1 MAGKR
6 LIVYHK
12 IIITLMPVCVALI
25 CFLSCGDTKV
35 VRNIATA
42 DSLTEVNQQEAVR
55 YIDSVAR
62 ADKGMSR
69 NDRMKLQLLR
79 MKALNKTDC
88 PLDTDTLA
96 SLVKYFDRHGSAND
110 RMLANYIL
118 GCYYIGK
125 GNSPEA
131 MRYLHLAA
139 EAADTTD
146 AGCDWRTLHKVH
158 VHTAQQL
165 MYQNALMDAMDENAL
180 ALKYAMAAK
189 DTFNAIITLEQ
200 RSNIYLNQKQDDK
213 AFDIKSKLYG
223 MYKNHGYDKEAAI
236 SVWPLVSMLAKRGNL
251 AAAKR
256 CIGIFEKESG
266 LVDSIGNIEKGREA
280 YYVDKGIY
288 MFKLNKIDSAE
299 YYFRKC
305 LGNTNSHFNCKDS
318 YEGLEDVYKK
328 RHIPDSV
335 AKYSDLARIT
345 TDSMYAEMNTTHIQ
359 QMRAMYDYNEYKL
372 SAEVYKRKALSAR
385 LTTIIT
391 AIVVSI
397 LAICVAIYIRKKRR
411 VRRMEVIK
419 YERSI
424 AELEK
429 ARLELYTV
437 NESQQAEMARMID
450 EKTKEIEKQKETN
463 DIYLH
468 DIQEL
473 ERSRDELYD
482 LSERQKAEFNR
493 LIKAKDAQIDQL
505 YREKQK
511 YEKVTTKAN
520 NINKYSDE
528 PIIKQL
534 KHHARHDFMP
544 MTKEEISRLKELF
557 VGEERFS
564 KIENIVNEYE
574 YQVCM
579 LIRTGFTP
587 SDICILMNTSKS
599 SIANVRKKLY
609 KKLTGRNG
617 SSKDFDAYIN
627 SL

>member
-1 MAGKR
+1 MSGKR
-6 LIVYHK
+6 LFVYHK
-12 IIITLMPVCVALI
+12 IIITLIPVCAALI

-35 VRNIATA
+35 MRNVATA

-55 YIDSVAR
+55 FIDSVAC

-69 NDRMKLQLLR
+69 NGRMKLLLLR
-79 MKALNKTDC
+79 MKALNKMDC

-165 MYQNALMDAMDENAL
+165 MYQNALMDAIDENTL
-180 ALKYAMAAK
+180 ALKYAMATK

-200 RSNIYLNQKQDDK
+200 RSNIYLNQGQDAK
-213 AFDIKSKLYG
+213 AFDIRSKLYG

-266 LVDSIGNIEKGREA
+266 LVDSNGNIEKGREA

-345 TDSMYAEMNTTHIQ
+345 TDLMYAEMNTTHLQ

-385 LTTIIT
+385 LTTIII
-391 AIVVSI
+391 ALVVSI
-397 LAICVAIYIRKKRR
+397 LAICAAIYIRKKRR
-411 VRRMEVIK
+411 ARRMEVIK

-424 AELEK
+424 DELEK

-437 NESQQAEMARMID
+437 NEKQQAEMARMIK
-450 EKTKEIEKQKETN
+450 EKTDEIERQRKTDESY
-463 DIYLH
+463 IH
-468 DIQEL
+468 EL
-473 ERSRDELYD
+473 ERSRDELHD

-493 LIKAKDAQIDQL
+493 LIEAKDARIDQL
-505 YREKQK
+505 YQEKQK
-511 YEKVTTKAN
+511 YEKVKTRMD

-528 PIIKQL
+528 PIVKQL
-534 KHHARHDFMP
+534 KHHAKHDLTP
-544 MTKEEISRLKELF
+544 MTKEEMSLLKELF
-557 VGEERFS
+557 ADEKQFNR
-564 KIENIVNEYE
+564 IENIVNEHE

-579 LIRTGFTP
+579 LVRAGFTP
-587 SDICILMNTSKS
+587 SDICTLTGTSKS
-599 SIANVRKKLY
+599 YIANVRKRLFT
-609 KKLTGRNG
+609 KLTGRDG

>member
-1 MAGKR
+1 MSGKR
-6 LIVYHK
+6 LFVYHK
-12 IIITLMPVCVALI
+12 IIITLIPVCAALI
-25 CFLSCGDTKV
+25 CFLSCGDTKAM
-35 VRNIATA
+35 RNVATA

-69 NDRMKLQLLR
+69 NGRMKLLLLR
-79 MKALNKTDC
+79 MKALNKLDC

-165 MYQNALMDAMDENAL
+165 MYQNALMDAMDENTL

-200 RSNIYLNQKQDDK
+200 RSNIYLNQGQDDK
-213 AFDIKSKLYG
+213 AFDIRSKLYG

-345 TDSMYAEMNTTHIQ
+345 TDSMYAEMNTTHLQ
-359 QMRAMYDYNEYKL
+359 QMRAMYNYNEYKL

-385 LTTIIT
+385 LTTIII
-391 AIVVSI
+391 ALVVSI

-411 VRRMEVIK
+411 ARRMEVLK

-429 ARLELYTV
+429 ARQELYTV
-437 NESQQAEMARMID
+437 NERQQAEMARMIKK
-450 EKTKEIEKQKETN
+450 KTDEIERQRKTDESY
-463 DIYLH
+463 IH
-468 DIQEL
+468 EL
-473 ERSRDELYD
+473 ERSRDALYD
-482 LSERQKAEFNR
+482 LSEKQKAELNR
-493 LIKAKDAQIDQL
+493 LIKARDAQIDQL
-505 YREKQK
+505 YQEKQK
-511 YEKVTTKAN
+511 YEKVKTRVD
-520 NINKYSDE
+520 NINKYSDK
-528 PIIKQL
+528 PIVKQL
-534 KHHARHDFMP
+534 KHHARHDFTP
-544 MTKEEISRLKELF
+544 MTKEEMSLLKELF
-557 VGEERFS
+557 ADEKQFNR
-564 KIENIVNEYE
+564 IENIVNEHE

-579 LIRTGFTP
+579 LVRAGFTP
-587 SDICILMNTSKS
+587 SDICTLTGTSKS
-599 SIANVRKKLY
+599 YIANVRKRLFT
-609 KKLTGRNG
+609 KLTGRDG

>member
-1 MAGKR
+1 MSGKR
-6 LIVYHK
+6 LFVYHK
-12 IIITLMPVCVALI
+12 IIITLIPVCAALI
-25 CFLSCGDTKV
+25 CFLSCGDTKAM
-35 VRNIATA
+35 RNVATA
-42 DSLTEVNQQEAVR
+42 DSLTEANQQEAVR
-55 YIDSVAR
+55 FIDSVAC

-69 NDRMKLQLLR
+69 NGRMKLLLLR
-79 MKALNKTDC
+79 MKALNKLDC

-213 AFDIKSKLYG
+213 AFDIRSKLYG

-335 AKYSDLARIT
+335 AKYSDFARIT
-345 TDSMYAEMNTTHIQ
+345 TDSMYAEMNTTHLQ
-359 QMRAMYDYNEYKL
+359 QMRAMYNYNEYKL

-385 LTTIIT
+385 LTTIII
-391 AIVVSI
+391 ALVVSI

-411 VRRMEVIK
+411 ARRMEVLK

-429 ARLELYTV
+429 ARQELYTV
-437 NESQQAEMARMID
+437 NERQQAEMARMIKK
-450 EKTKEIEKQKETN
+450 KTDEIERQRKTDESY
-463 DIYLH
+463 IH
-468 DIQEL
+468 EL
-473 ERSRDELYD
+473 ERSRDALYD
-482 LSERQKAEFNR
+482 LSEKQKAELNR
-493 LIKAKDAQIDQL
+493 LIEAKDTQIDQL
-505 YREKQK
+505 YQEKQK
-511 YEKVTTKAN
+511 YEKVKTRVD
-520 NINKYSDE
+520 NINKYSDK
-528 PIIKQL
+528 PIVKQL
-534 KHHARHDFMP
+534 KHHARHDFTP
-544 MTKEEISRLKELF
+544 MTKEEMNQLKAIFVDAEQFSRL
-557 VGEERFS
+557 
-564 KIENIVNEYE
+564 ENIVNANE

-579 LIRTGFTP
+579 LVRIGFTP
-587 SDICILMNTSKS
+587 SDISILTGLSQSNISN
-599 SIANVRKKLY
+599 IRKRLLT
-609 KKLTGRNG
+609 KLTGRNG
-617 SSKDFDAYIN
+617 SPKAFDAYITN
-627 SL
+627 L

>member
-1 MAGKR
+1 MSGKR
-6 LIVYHK
+6 LFVYHK
-12 IIITLMPVCVALI
+12 IIITLIPVCVALI

-35 VRNIATA
+35 MRNVATT
-42 DSLTEVNQQEAVR
+42 DSLTEANQQEAVR

-69 NDRMKLQLLR
+69 NDRMKLLLLR
-79 MKALNKTDC
+79 MKALNKMDC

-96 SLVKYFDRHGSAND
+96 SLVKYFDNHGSAND

-165 MYQNALMDAMDENAL
+165 MYQNALMDAIDENTL
-180 ALKYAMAAK
+180 ALKYAMATK

-223 MYKNHGYDKEAAI
+223 MYKNHGYAKEAAI
-236 SVWPLVSMLAKRGNL
+236 SLGMLVRMQAERGNL
-251 AAAKR
+251 AEAKR
-256 CIGIFEKESG
+256 CIDIYEKESG
-266 LVDSIGNIEKGREA
+266 LIDSNDNIEKGRES
-280 YYVDKGIY
+280 YYVNKAIY
-288 MFKLNKIDSAE
+288 LTKVNKLDSAE

-305 LGNTNSHFNCKDS
+305 VNTTNQLNNQKDC
-318 YEGLEDVYKK
+318 YIGLSDLYKR
-328 RHIPDSV
+328 RHNLDSV

-345 TDSMYAEMNTTHIQ
+345 TDLMYAEMNTTHLQ
-359 QMRAMYDYNEYKL
+359 QMRAMYNYNEYKL

-385 LTTIIT
+385 LTTIII
-391 AIVVSI
+391 ALVVSI
-397 LAICVAIYIRKKRR
+397 LAICVAVYIRKKRKA
-411 VRRMEVIK
+411 RRMEVLK

-429 ARLELYTV
+429 ARQELYTV
-437 NESQQAEMARMID
+437 NERQQAEMARMIK
-450 EKTKEIEKQKETN
+450 EKTDEIERQRKTDESY
-463 DIYLH
+463 IH
-468 DIQEL
+468 EL
-473 ERSRDELYD
+473 ERSRDALYD
-482 LSERQKAEFNR
+482 LSEKQKAEFNR
-493 LIKAKDAQIDQL
+493 LIEAKDARIDQL
-505 YREKQK
+505 YQEKQK
-511 YEKVTTKAN
+511 YEKVKTRMD
-520 NINKYSDE
+520 NINKYSDK
-528 PIIKQL
+528 PIVKQL
-534 KHHARHDFMP
+534 KHHAKHDFTP
-544 MTKEEISRLKELF
+544 MTKEEVSRLKELF

-587 SDICILMNTSKS
+587 SDICILMNSSKS

-609 KKLTGRNG
+609 TKLMGRNG
-617 SSKDFDAYIN
+617 SSKDFDVYIN

>member
-1 MAGKR
+1 MSGKR
-6 LIVYHK
+6 LFVYHK
-12 IIITLMPVCVALI
+12 IIITLIPVCAALI
-25 CFLSCGDTKV
+25 CFLSCGDTKAM
-35 VRNIATA
+35 RNVATA

-69 NDRMKLQLLR
+69 NGRMKLLLLR
-79 MKALNKTDC
+79 MKALNKLDC

-200 RSNIYLNQKQDDK
+200 RSNIYLNQGQDDK
-213 AFDIKSKLYG
+213 AFDIRSKLYG
-223 MYKNHGYDKEAAI
+223 MYKNHGYAKEAAI
-236 SVWPLVSMLAKRGNL
+236 SLGMLVRMQAERGNL
-251 AAAKR
+251 AEAKR
-256 CIGIFEKESG
+256 CMDIYEKESG
-266 LVDSIGNIEKGREA
+266 LIDSNGNIEKGRES
-280 YYVDKGIY
+280 YYVNKAIY
-288 MFKLNKIDSAE
+288 LTKINKLDSAE

-305 LGNTNSHFNCKDS
+305 AGIVDLS
-318 YEGLEDVYKK
+318 DVLRDCYVGMSDIYKRK
-328 RHIPDSV
+328 HNLDSV

-345 TDSMYAEMNTTHIQ
+345 TDLMYAEMNTTHLQ

-385 LTTIIT
+385 LTTIII
-391 AIVVSI
+391 ALVVSI
-397 LAICVAIYIRKKRR
+397 LAICAAIYIRKKRKA
-411 VRRMEVIK
+411 RRMEVLK

-429 ARLELYTV
+429 ARQELYTV
-437 NESQQAEMARMID
+437 NEKQQAEMARMIK
-450 EKTKEIEKQKETN
+450 EKTDEIERQRKTDESY
-463 DIYLH
+463 IH
-468 DIQEL
+468 EL

-482 LSERQKAEFNR
+482 LSERQKAELNR
-493 LIKAKDAQIDQL
+493 LIRAKDTQIDQL
-505 YREKQK
+505 YQEKQK
-511 YEKVTTKAN
+511 YEIKTKAN

-528 PIIKQL
+528 PIVKQL
-534 KHHARHDFMP
+534 KYHARHDFTP
-544 MTKEEISRLKELF
+544 MTKEEVSRLKELF

-587 SDICILMNTSKS
+587 SDICILMNSSKS

-609 KKLTGRNG
+609 TKLMGRNG
-617 SSKDFDAYIN
+617 SSKDFDAFVI

>member
-1 MAGKR
+1 MSGKR
-6 LIVYHK
+6 LFVYHK
-12 IIITLMPVCVALI
+12 IIITLIPVCVALI

-35 VRNIATA
+35 MRNVATA

-55 YIDSVAR
+55 FIDSVAR

-69 NDRMKLQLLR
+69 NGRMKLLLLR
-79 MKALNKTDC
+79 MKALNKLDC

-158 VHTAQQL
+158 VHTALQL
-165 MYQNALMDAMDENAL
+165 MAKNALTDAMTENAL
-180 ALKYAMAAK
+180 ALKFAMAAK
-189 DTFNAIITLEQ
+189 DTLNAIITLEQ
-200 RSNIYLNQKQDDK
+200 RSNIYLNQGQDAK
-213 AFDIKSKLYG
+213 AFDIRSKLYG

-266 LVDSIGNIEKGREA
+266 LIDSIGNIEKGREA

-318 YEGLEDVYKK
+318 YEGLEEVYKK

-335 AKYSDLARIT
+335 AKYAELARIT
-345 TDSMYAEMNTTHIQ
+345 TDSMYAEMNTTHLQ
-359 QMRAMYDYNEYKL
+359 QMRAMYNYNEYKL

-385 LTTIIT
+385 LTTIII
-391 AIVVSI
+391 ALVVSI

-411 VRRMEVIK
+411 ARRMEVIK

-424 AELEK
+424 DELEK

-437 NESQQAEMARMID
+437 NEKQQAEMARMIK
-450 EKTKEIEKQKETN
+450 EKTDEIERQRKTDESY
-463 DIYLH
+463 IH
-468 DIQEL
+468 EL
-473 ERSRDELYD
+473 KRSRDELHD

-493 LIKAKDAQIDQL
+493 LIEAKDAQIDRL
-505 YREKQK
+505 YQEKQK
-511 YEKVTTKAN
+511 YEKVKTRMD
-520 NINKYSDE
+520 NINKYSDK
-528 PIIKQL
+528 PIVKQL
-534 KHHARHDFMP
+534 KHHAKHDFTP

-557 VGEERFS
+557 AGEEGFS
-564 KIENIVNEYE
+564 KIDNIVNEYE

-587 SDICILMNTSKS
+587 SDICILMNSSKS

-609 KKLTGRNG
+609 TKLTGRNG
-617 SSKDFDAYIN
+617 SSKDFDVYIN

>member
-1 MAGKR
+1 MSGKR
-6 LIVYHK
+6 LFVYHK
-12 IIITLMPVCVALI
+12 IIITLIPVCAALI
-25 CFLSCGDTKV
+25 CFLSCGDTKAM
-35 VRNIATA
+35 RNVATA

-69 NDRMKLQLLR
+69 NGRMKLLLLR
-79 MKALNKTDC
+79 MKALNKLDC

-180 ALKYAMAAK
+180 ALKYARAAK

-200 RSNIYLNQKQDDK
+200 RSNIYLNQGQDDK
-213 AFDIKSKLYG
+213 AFDIRSKLYG
-223 MYKNHGYDKEAAI
+223 MYKNHGYAKEAAI
-236 SVWPLVSMLAKRGNL
+236 SLGMLVRMQAERGNL
-251 AAAKR
+251 AEAKR
-256 CIGIFEKESG
+256 CIDIYEKESG
-266 LVDSIGNIEKGREA
+266 LIDSNGNIEKGRES
-280 YYVDKGIY
+280 YYVNKAIY
-288 MFKLNKIDSAE
+288 LTKINKLDSAE

-305 LGNTNSHFNCKDS
+305 AGIVDLS
-318 YEGLEDVYKK
+318 DVLRDCYVGMSDIYKRK
-328 RHIPDSV
+328 HNLDSV

-345 TDSMYAEMNTTHIQ
+345 TDLMYAEMNTTHLQ
-359 QMRAMYDYNEYKL
+359 QMRAMYNYNEYKL

-385 LTTIIT
+385 LTTIII
-391 AIVVSI
+391 ALVVSI
-397 LAICVAIYIRKKRR
+397 LAICVAVYIRKKRKA
-411 VRRMEVIK
+411 RRMEVLK

-429 ARLELYTV
+429 ARQELYTV
-437 NESQQAEMARMID
+437 NERQQAEMARMIK
-450 EKTKEIEKQKETN
+450 EKTDEIERQRKTDESY
-463 DIYLH
+463 IH
-468 DIQEL
+468 EL
-473 ERSRDELYD
+473 ERSRDALYD
-482 LSERQKAEFNR
+482 LSEKQKAELNR
-493 LIKAKDAQIDQL
+493 LIRAKDTQIDQL
-505 YREKQK
+505 YQEKQK
-511 YEKVTTKAN
+511 YEIKTKAN

-528 PIIKQL
+528 PIVKQL
-534 KHHARHDFMP
+534 KYHARHDFTP
-544 MTKEEISRLKELF
+544 MTKEEVSRLKELF

-587 SDICILMNTSKS
+587 SDICILMNSSKS

-609 KKLTGRNG
+609 TKLMGRNG
-617 SSKDFDAYIN
+617 SSKDFDAFVI

>member
-1 MAGKR
+1 MSGKR
-6 LIVYHK
+6 LFVYHK
-12 IIITLMPVCVALI
+12 IIITLIPVCVALI
-25 CFLSCGDTKV
+25 CFLSCGDTKAM
-35 VRNIATA
+35 RNVATA
-42 DSLTEVNQQEAVR
+42 DSLTEANQQEAVR

-69 NDRMKLQLLR
+69 NDRMKLLLLR
-79 MKALNKTDC
+79 MKALNKMDC

-96 SLVKYFDRHGSAND
+96 SLVKYFDNHGSAND

-165 MYQNALMDAMDENAL
+165 MYQNALMDAIDENTL
-180 ALKYAMAAK
+180 ALKYAMATK

-223 MYKNHGYDKEAAI
+223 MYKNHGYAKEAAI
-236 SVWPLVSMLAKRGNL
+236 SLGMLVRMQAERGNL
-251 AAAKR
+251 AEAKR
-256 CIGIFEKESG
+256 CIDIYEKESG
-266 LVDSIGNIEKGREA
+266 LIDSNDNIEKGRES
-280 YYVDKGIY
+280 YYVNKAIY
-288 MFKLNKIDSAE
+288 LTKVNKLDSAE

-305 LGNTNSHFNCKDS
+305 VNTTNQLNNQKDC
-318 YEGLEDVYKK
+318 YIGLSDLYKR
-328 RHIPDSV
+328 RHNLDSV

-345 TDSMYAEMNTTHIQ
+345 TDLMYAEMNTTHLQ
-359 QMRAMYDYNEYKL
+359 QMRAMYNYNEYKL

-385 LTTIIT
+385 LTTIII
-391 AIVVSI
+391 ALVVSI
-397 LAICVAIYIRKKRR
+397 LAICVAVYIRKKRKA
-411 VRRMEVIK
+411 RRMEVIK

-437 NESQQAEMARMID
+437 NEKQQAEMARMIK
-450 EKTKEIEKQKETN
+450 EKTDEIERQRKTDESY
-463 DIYLH
+463 IH
-468 DIQEL
+468 EL
-473 ERSRDELYD
+473 ERSRDALYD
-482 LSERQKAEFNR
+482 LSEKQKAEFNR
-493 LIKAKDAQIDQL
+493 LIRAKDTQIDQL
-505 YREKQK
+505 YQEKQK
-511 YEKVTTKAN
+511 YEIKTKAN

-528 PIIKQL
+528 PIVKQL
-534 KHHARHDFMP
+534 KYHARHDFTP
-544 MTKEEISRLKELF
+544 MTKEEVSRLKELF

-587 SDICILMNTSKS
+587 SDICILMNSSKS

-609 KKLTGRNG
+609 TKLMGRNG
-617 SSKDFDAYIN
+617 SSKDFDVYIN

>member
-1 MAGKR
+1 MSGKR
-6 LIVYHK
+6 LFVYHK
-12 IIITLMPVCVALI
+12 IIITLIPVCAALI

-35 VRNIATA
+35 MRNVATA

-69 NDRMKLQLLR
+69 NGRMKLLLLR
-79 MKALNKTDC
+79 MKALNKLDC
-88 PLDTDTLA
+88 PLDTDKLA

-165 MYQNALMDAMDENAL
+165 MYQNALMDAIDENTL
-180 ALKYAMAAK
+180 ALKYAMATK

-200 RSNIYLNQKQDDK
+200 RSNIYLNQGQDDK
-213 AFDIKSKLYG
+213 AFDIRSKLYG
-223 MYKNHGYDKEAAI
+223 MYMRHGYAKEAAI
-236 SVWPLVSMLAKRGNL
+236 SLGPLIRILAERGNL
-251 AAAKR
+251 AEAKR
-256 CIGIFEKESG
+256 CLGIYEKESG
-266 LVDSIGNIEKGREA
+266 LIDRNGNVEKGREA
-280 YYVDKGIY
+280 YYANKGIY
-288 MFKLNKIDSAE
+288 MAKINKLDSAE
-299 YYFRKC
+299 HYFRKC
-305 LGNTNSHFNCKDS
+305 AGIVDLS
-318 YEGLEDVYKK
+318 DVLRDCYVGMSDIYKRK
-328 RHIPDSV
+328 HNLDSV

-345 TDSMYAEMNTTHIQ
+345 TDLMYAEMNTTHLQ
-359 QMRAMYDYNEYKL
+359 QMRAMYNYNEYKL

-385 LTTIIT
+385 LTTIII
-391 AIVVSI
+391 ALVVSI
-397 LAICVAIYIRKKRR
+397 LAICAAIYIRKKRR
-411 VRRMEVIK
+411 ARRMEVLK

-437 NESQQAEMARMID
+437 NEKQQAEIARMIK
-450 EKTKEIEKQKETN
+450 EKAKEIERQKEAN
-463 DIYLH
+463 DTYLH

-473 ERSRDELYD
+473 VRSRDALYD

-493 LIKAKDAQIDQL
+493 LIKARDAQIDQL
-505 YREKQK
+505 YQEKQK
-511 YEKVTTKAN
+511 YENAKVD
-520 NINKYSDE
+520 NINRYTNE
-528 PIIKQL
+528 PIVKQL
-534 KHHARHDFMP
+534 KRHARKDFTP
-544 MTKEEISRLKELF
+544 LTAEEMNQLKAIFVDAEQFSRL
-557 VGEERFS
+557 
-564 KIENIVNEYE
+564 ENIVNANE

-579 LIRTGFTP
+579 LVRIGFTP
-587 SDICILMNTSKS
+587 SDISILTGLSQSNISN
-599 SIANVRKKLY
+599 IRKRLLT
-609 KKLTGRNG
+609 KLTGRNG
-617 SSKDFDAYIN
+617 SPKGFDAYITN
-627 SL
+627 L

>member
-1 MAGKR
+1 MSGKR
-6 LIVYHK
+6 LFVYHK
-12 IIITLMPVCVALI
+12 IIITLIPVCVALI

-35 VRNIATA
+35 MRNVATA

-69 NDRMKLQLLR
+69 NGRMKLLLLR
-79 MKALNKTDC
+79 MKALNKLDC

-139 EAADTTD
+139 ESADTTD

-200 RSNIYLNQKQDDK
+200 RSNIYLNQGQDDK
-213 AFDIKSKLYG
+213 AFDIRSKLYG
-223 MYKNHGYDKEAAI
+223 MYMKHGYTKEAAI
-236 SVWPLVSMLAKRGNL
+236 SLGMLVRMQAERGNL
-251 AAAKR
+251 AEAKR
-256 CIGIFEKESG
+256 CIDIYEKESG
-266 LVDSIGNIEKGREA
+266 LIDSNDNIEKGRES
-280 YYVDKGIY
+280 YYVNKAIY
-288 MFKLNKIDSAE
+288 LTKVNKLDSAE

-305 LGNTNSHFNCKDS
+305 VNTTNQLNNQKDC
-318 YEGLEDVYKK
+318 YIGLSDLYKR
-328 RHIPDSV
+328 RHNLDSV

-345 TDSMYAEMNTTHIQ
+345 TDLMYAEMNTTHLQ
-359 QMRAMYDYNEYKL
+359 QMRAMYNYNEYKL

-385 LTTIIT
+385 LTTIII
-391 AIVVSI
+391 ALVVSI

-411 VRRMEVIK
+411 ARRMEVLK

-429 ARLELYTV
+429 ARQELYTV
-437 NESQQAEMARMID
+437 NERQQAEMARMIKK
-450 EKTKEIEKQKETN
+450 KTDEIERQRKTDESY
-463 DIYLH
+463 IH
-468 DIQEL
+468 EL
-473 ERSRDELYD
+473 ERSRDALHD

-493 LIKAKDAQIDQL
+493 LIKARDAQINQL
-505 YREKQK
+505 YQEKQK
-511 YEKVTTKAN
+511 YEKVKTRVD
-520 NINKYSDE
+520 NINKYSDK
-528 PIIKQL
+528 PIVKQL
-534 KHHARHDFMP
+534 KHHAKHDFTP

-557 VGEERFS
+557 AGEEGFS
-564 KIENIVNEYE
+564 KIDNIVNEYE

-587 SDICILMNTSKS
+587 SDICILMNSSKS

-609 KKLTGRNG
+609 TKLTGRNG
-617 SSKDFDAYIN
+617 SSKDFDVYIN

>member
-1 MAGKR
+1 
-6 LIVYHK
+6 
-12 IIITLMPVCVALI
+12 MPVCVALI

-96 SLVKYFDRHGSAND
+96 SLVKYFDRHGTAND

-118 GCYYIGK
+118 GCYYICK
-125 GNSPEA
+125 GNPPEA

-200 RSNIYLNQKQDDK
+200 RSNIYLNQGQDDK
-213 AFDIKSKLYG
+213 AFDIRSKLYG
-223 MYKNHGYDKEAAI
+223 MYMRHGYAKEAAI
-236 SVWPLVSMLAKRGNL
+236 SLGMLVRMQAERGNL
-251 AAAKR
+251 AEAKR
-256 CIGIFEKESG
+256 CIDIYEKESG
-266 LVDSIGNIEKGREA
+266 LIDSNGNIEKGRES
-280 YYVDKGIY
+280 YYVNKAIY
-288 MFKLNKIDSAE
+288 LTKINKLDSAE

-305 LGNTNSHFNCKDS
+305 AGIVDLS
-318 YEGLEDVYKK
+318 DVLRDCYVGMSDIYKRK
-328 RHIPDSV
+328 HNLDSV

-345 TDSMYAEMNTTHIQ
+345 TDLMYAEMNTTHLQ

-385 LTTIIT
+385 LTTIII
-391 AIVVSI
+391 ALVVSI
-397 LAICVAIYIRKKRR
+397 LAICAAIYIRKKRR
-411 VRRMEVIK
+411 ARRMEVLK

-437 NESQQAEMARMID
+437 NEKQQAEMERMID
-450 EKTKEIEKQKETN
+450 EKTKEIEKQKEMN
-463 DIYLH
+463 DTYLH
-468 DIQEL
+468 DIREL
-473 ERSRDELYD
+473 EQSRDELYD

-493 LIKAKDAQIDQL
+493 LIRAKDTQIDQL
-505 YREKQK
+505 YQEKQK
-511 YEKVTTKAN
+511 YEKVKTRVD

-534 KHHARHDFMP
+534 KHHAKHDFTP
-544 MTKEEISRLKELF
+544 MTKEEMSLLKELF
-557 VGEERFS
+557 ADEKQFNR
-564 KIENIVNEYE
+564 IENIVNEHE

-579 LIRTGFTP
+579 LVRAGFTP
-587 SDICILMNTSKS
+587 SDICTLTGTSKS
-599 SIANVRKKLY
+599 YIANVRKRLFT
-609 KKLTGRNG
+609 KLTGRDG

>member
-1 MAGKR
+1 MSGKR
-6 LIVYHK
+6 LFVYHK
-12 IIITLMPVCVALI
+12 IIITLIPVCVALI

-35 VRNIATA
+35 MRNVATA

-69 NDRMKLQLLR
+69 NGRMKLLLLR
-79 MKALNKTDC
+79 MKALNKLDC
-88 PLDTDTLA
+88 LLDTDTLA

-165 MYQNALMDAMDENAL
+165 MYQNALMDAMDENTL

-213 AFDIKSKLYG
+213 AFDIRSKLYG

-345 TDSMYAEMNTTHIQ
+345 TDLMYAEMNTTHLQ
-359 QMRAMYDYNEYKL
+359 QMRAMYNYNEYKL

-385 LTTIIT
+385 LTTIII
-391 AIVVSI
+391 ALVVSI

-411 VRRMEVIK
+411 ARRMEVLK

-429 ARLELYTV
+429 ARQELYTV
-437 NESQQAEMARMID
+437 NERQQAEMARMIKK
-450 EKTKEIEKQKETN
+450 KTDEIERQRKTDESY
-463 DIYLH
+463 IH
-468 DIQEL
+468 EL
-473 ERSRDELYD
+473 ERSRDALHD

-493 LIKAKDAQIDQL
+493 LIKARDAQINQL
-505 YREKQK
+505 YQEKQK
-511 YEKVTTKAN
+511 YEKVKTRVD
-520 NINKYSDE
+520 NINKYSDK
-528 PIIKQL
+528 PIVKQL
-534 KHHARHDFMP
+534 KHHAKHDFTP

-557 VGEERFS
+557 AGEEGFS
-564 KIENIVNEYE
+564 KIDNIVNEYE

-587 SDICILMNTSKS
+587 SDICILMNSSKS

-609 KKLTGRNG
+609 TKLTGRNG
-617 SSKDFDAYIN
+617 SSKDFDVYIN

>member
-1 MAGKR
+1 MSGKR
-6 LIVYHK
+6 LFVYHK
-12 IIITLMPVCVALI
+12 IIITLIPVCAALI
-25 CFLSCGDTKV
+25 CFLSCGDTKAM
-35 VRNIATA
+35 RNVATA

-55 YIDSVAR
+55 FIDSVAC

-69 NDRMKLQLLR
+69 NGRMKLLLLR
-79 MKALNKTDC
+79 MKALNKLDC

-213 AFDIKSKLYG
+213 AFDIRSKLYG
-223 MYKNHGYDKEAAI
+223 MYKNHGYAKEAAI
-236 SVWPLVSMLAKRGNL
+236 SLGMLVRMQAERGNL
-251 AAAKR
+251 AEAKR
-256 CIGIFEKESG
+256 CLGIYEKESG
-266 LVDSIGNIEKGREA
+266 LIDRNGNIEKGRES
-280 YYVDKGIY
+280 YYVNKAIY
-288 MFKLNKIDSAE
+288 LTKINKLDSAE

-305 LGNTNSHFNCKDS
+305 AGIVDLS
-318 YEGLEDVYKK
+318 DVLRDCYVGMSDIYKRK
-328 RHIPDSV
+328 HNLDSV

-345 TDSMYAEMNTTHIQ
+345 TDLMYAEMNTTHLQ
-359 QMRAMYDYNEYKL
+359 QMRAMYNYNEYKL

-385 LTTIIT
+385 LTTIII
-391 AIVVSI
+391 ALVVSI
-397 LAICVAIYIRKKRR
+397 LAICVAVYIKKKRR
-411 VRRMEVIK
+411 ARRMEVLK

-437 NESQQAEMARMID
+437 NEKQQAEMARMIK
-450 EKTKEIEKQKETN
+450 EKTDEIERQRKTDESY
-463 DIYLH
+463 IH
-468 DIQEL
+468 EL
-473 ERSRDELYD
+473 ERSRDELHD

-493 LIKAKDAQIDQL
+493 LIEAKDARIDQL
-505 YREKQK
+505 YQEKQK
-511 YEKVTTKAN
+511 YEKVKTRMD

-534 KHHARHDFMP
+534 KHHAKHDLTP
-544 MTKEEISRLKELF
+544 MTKEEISRLKKIF
-557 VGEERFS
+557 VGEERFC
-564 KIENIVNEYE
+564 KIENVINEYE

-587 SDICILMNTSKS
+587 SDICILMNSSKS

-609 KKLTGRNG
+609 TKLTGRNG
-617 SSKDFDAYIN
+617 SSKDFDMYIN

>member
-6 LIVYHK
+6 IFAYHK

-35 VRNIATA
+35 MRNVATA

-69 NDRMKLQLLR
+69 NGRMKLLLLR
-79 MKALNKTDC
+79 MKALNKLDC

-125 GNSPEA
+125 GNSTEA

-165 MYQNALMDAMDENAL
+165 MYQNDLADAMDENAL

-189 DTFNAIITLEQ
+189 DKFNAIITLEQ
-200 RSNIYLNQKQDDK
+200 RSNIYLNQGQDDK
-213 AFDIKSKLYG
+213 AFDIRSKLYG
-223 MYKNHGYDKEAAI
+223 MYMKHGYTKEAAI
-236 SVWPLVSMLAKRGNL
+236 SLGMLVRMQAERGNL
-251 AAAKR
+251 AEAKR
-256 CIGIFEKESG
+256 CIDIYEKESG
-266 LVDSIGNIEKGREA
+266 LIDSNDNIEKGRES
-280 YYVDKGIY
+280 YYVNKAIY
-288 MFKLNKIDSAE
+288 LTKVNKLDSAE

-305 LGNTNSHFNCKDS
+305 VNTTNQLNNQKDC
-318 YEGLEDVYKK
+318 YIGLSDLYKR
-328 RHIPDSV
+328 RHNLDSV

-345 TDSMYAEMNTTHIQ
+345 TDLMYAEMNTTHLQ
-359 QMRAMYDYNEYKL
+359 QMRAMYNYNEYKL

-385 LTTIIT
+385 LTTIII
-391 AIVVSI
+391 ALVVSI
-397 LAICVAIYIRKKRR
+397 LAICVAVYIRKKRR
-411 VRRMEVIK
+411 ARRMEVLK

-429 ARLELYTV
+429 ARQELYTV
-437 NESQQAEMARMID
+437 NERQQAEMARMIKK
-450 EKTKEIEKQKETN
+450 KTDEIERQRKTDESY
-463 DIYLH
+463 IH
-468 DIQEL
+468 EL
-473 ERSRDELYD
+473 ERSRDALHD

-493 LIKAKDAQIDQL
+493 LIEAKDARIDQL
-505 YREKQK
+505 YQEKQK
-511 YEKVTTKAN
+511 YEKVKTRMD
-520 NINKYSDE
+520 NINKYSDK
-528 PIIKQL
+528 PIVKQL
-534 KHHARHDFMP
+534 KHHAKHDLTP
-544 MTKEEISRLKELF
+544 MTKEEISRLKKIF
-557 VGEERFS
+557 VGEERFC
-564 KIENIVNEYE
+564 KIENIINEYE

-587 SDICILMNTSKS
+587 SDICILMNSSKS

-609 KKLTGRNG
+609 TKLTGRNG
-617 SSKDFDAYIN
+617 SSKDFDMYIN

>member
-6 LIVYHK
+6 IFAYHK
-12 IIITLMPVCVALI
+12 ISITLIPVCVALI
-25 CFLSCGDTKV
+25 YFLSCGDTKV
-35 VRNIATA
+35 MRNVAAA

-69 NDRMKLQLLR
+69 NGRMKLLLLR
-79 MKALNKTDC
+79 MKALNKLDC

-158 VHTAQQL
+158 VHTALQL
-165 MYQNALMDAMDENAL
+165 MAKNALTDAMTENAL
-180 ALKYAMAAK
+180 ALKFAMAAK
-189 DTFNAIITLEQ
+189 DTLNAIITLEQ
-200 RSNIYLNQKQDDK
+200 RSNIYLNQGQDAK
-213 AFDIKSKLYG
+213 AFDIRSKLYG

-335 AKYSDLARIT
+335 AKYAELARIT
-345 TDSMYAEMNTTHIQ
+345 TDSMYAEMKTTHLQ
-359 QMRAMYDYNEYKL
+359 QMRAMYNYNEYKL

-385 LTTIIT
+385 LTTIII
-391 AIVVSI
+391 ALVVSI
-397 LAICVAIYIRKKRR
+397 LAICAAIYIRKKRR
-411 VRRMEVIK
+411 ARRMEVIK

-437 NESQQAEMARMID
+437 NEKQQAEMARMIK
-450 EKTKEIEKQKETN
+450 EKTNERERQRKTDESYI
-463 DIYLH
+463 H
-468 DIQEL
+468 EL
-473 ERSRDELYD
+473 ERSRDELHD
-482 LSERQKAEFNR
+482 LSERQKVEFNR
-493 LIKAKDAQIDQL
+493 LIEAKDAQIDQL
-505 YREKQK
+505 YQEKQK
-511 YEKVTTKAN
+511 YEKVKTRMD
-520 NINKYSDE
+520 NINKYSDK
-528 PIIKQL
+528 PIVKQL
-534 KHHARHDFMP
+534 KHHAKHDFTP

-557 VGEERFS
+557 AGEEGFS
-564 KIENIVNEYE
+564 KIDNIVNEYE

-587 SDICILMNTSKS
+587 SDICILMNSSKS

-609 KKLTGRNG
+609 TKLTGRNG
-617 SSKDFDAYIN
+617 SSKDFDVYIN

>member
-1 MAGKR
+1 MSGKR
-6 LIVYHK
+6 LFVYHK
-12 IIITLMPVCVALI
+12 IIITLIPVCVALI
-25 CFLSCGDTKV
+25 CFLSCGDTKAM
-35 VRNIATA
+35 RNVATA

-55 YIDSVAR
+55 YIDSVAC

-69 NDRMKLQLLR
+69 NGRMKLLLLR
-79 MKALNKTDC
+79 MKALNKLDC

-165 MYQNALMDAMDENAL
+165 MYQNALMDAMDENTL

-200 RSNIYLNQKQDDK
+200 RSNIYLNQGQDDK
-213 AFDIKSKLYG
+213 AFDIRSKLYG

-345 TDSMYAEMNTTHIQ
+345 TDSMYAEMNTTHLQ
-359 QMRAMYDYNEYKL
+359 QMRAMYNYNEYKL

-385 LTTIIT
+385 LTTIII
-391 AIVVSI
+391 ALVVSI

-411 VRRMEVIK
+411 ARRMEVLK

-429 ARLELYTV
+429 ARQELYTV
-437 NESQQAEMARMID
+437 NERQQAEMARMIKK
-450 EKTKEIEKQKETN
+450 KTDEIERQRKTDESY
-463 DIYLH
+463 IH
-468 DIQEL
+468 EL
-473 ERSRDELYD
+473 ERSRDALYD
-482 LSERQKAEFNR
+482 LSEKQKAELNR
-493 LIKAKDAQIDQL
+493 LIKARDAQIDQL
-505 YREKQK
+505 YQEKQK
-511 YEKVTTKAN
+511 YEKVKTRVD
-520 NINKYSDE
+520 NINKYSDK
-528 PIIKQL
+528 PIVKQL
-534 KHHARHDFMP
+534 KHHARHDFTP
-544 MTKEEISRLKELF
+544 MTKEEMSLLKELF
-557 VGEERFS
+557 ADEKQFNR
-564 KIENIVNEYE
+564 IENIVNEHE

-579 LIRTGFTP
+579 LVRAGFTP
-587 SDICILMNTSKS
+587 SDICTLTGTSKS
-599 SIANVRKKLY
+599 YIANVRKRLFT
-609 KKLTGRNG
+609 KLTGRDG

>member
-1 MAGKR
+1 MSGKR
-6 LIVYHK
+6 LFVYHK
-12 IIITLMPVCVALI
+12 IIITLIPVCVALI
-25 CFLSCGDTKV
+25 CFLSCGDTKAM
-35 VRNIATA
+35 RNVATA
-42 DSLTEVNQQEAVR
+42 DSLTEANQQEAVR

-69 NDRMKLQLLR
+69 NDRMKLLLLR
-79 MKALNKTDC
+79 MKALNKMDC

-96 SLVKYFDRHGSAND
+96 SLVKYFDNHGSAND

-158 VHTAQQL
+158 VHTALQL
-165 MYQNALMDAMDENAL
+165 MAKNALTDAMTENAL
-180 ALKYAMAAK
+180 ALKFAMAAK
-189 DTFNAIITLEQ
+189 DTLNAIITLEQ
-200 RSNIYLNQKQDDK
+200 RSNIYLNQGQDAK
-213 AFDIKSKLYG
+213 AFDIRSKLYG

-335 AKYSDLARIT
+335 AKYAELARIT
-345 TDSMYAEMNTTHIQ
+345 TDSMYAEMNTTHLQ
-359 QMRAMYDYNEYKL
+359 QMRAMYNYNEYKL

-385 LTTIIT
+385 LTTIII
-391 AIVVSI
+391 ALVVSI
-397 LAICVAIYIRKKRR
+397 LAICAAIYIRKKRR
-411 VRRMEVIK
+411 ARRMEVIK

-424 AELEK
+424 DELEK

-437 NESQQAEMARMID
+437 NEKQQAEMARMIK
-450 EKTKEIEKQKETN
+450 EKTDEIERQRKTDESY
-463 DIYLH
+463 IH
-468 DIQEL
+468 EL
-473 ERSRDELYD
+473 ERSRDALYD

-493 LIKAKDAQIDQL
+493 LIEAKDAQIDQL
-505 YREKQK
+505 YQEKQK
-511 YEKVTTKAN
+511 YEKVKTRMD
-520 NINKYSDE
+520 NINKYSDK
-528 PIIKQL
+528 PIVKQL
-534 KHHARHDFMP
+534 KHHAKHDFTP

-557 VGEERFS
+557 AGEEGFS
-564 KIENIVNEYE
+564 KIDNIVNEYE

-587 SDICILMNTSKS
+587 SDICILMNSSKS

-609 KKLTGRNG
+609 TKLTGRNG
-617 SSKDFDAYIN
+617 SSKDFDVYIN

>member
-1 MAGKR
+1 MSGKR
-6 LIVYHK
+6 LFVYHK
-12 IIITLMPVCVALI
+12 IIITLIPVCVALI

-35 VRNIATA
+35 MRNVATA
-42 DSLTEVNQQEAVR
+42 DSLTEMNQQEAVR

-69 NDRMKLQLLR
+69 NGRMKLLLLR
-79 MKALNKTDC
+79 MKALNKLDC

-131 MRYLHLAA
+131 MHYLHLAA

-165 MYQNALMDAMDENAL
+165 MYQNALMDAIDENTL
-180 ALKYAMAAK
+180 ALKYAMATK

-223 MYKNHGYDKEAAI
+223 MYKNHGYAKEAAI
-236 SVWPLVSMLAKRGNL
+236 SLGTLVRMQAERGNL
-251 AAAKR
+251 AEAKR
-256 CIGIFEKESG
+256 CIDIYEKESG
-266 LVDSIGNIEKGREA
+266 LIDSNDNIEKGRES
-280 YYVDKGIY
+280 YYVNKAIY
-288 MFKLNKIDSAE
+288 LTKVNKLDSAE

-305 LGNTNSHFNCKDS
+305 VNTTNQLNNQKDC
-318 YEGLEDVYKK
+318 YIGLSDLYKR
-328 RHIPDSV
+328 RHNLDSV

-345 TDSMYAEMNTTHIQ
+345 TDLMYAEMNTTHLQ
-359 QMRAMYDYNEYKL
+359 QMRAMYNYNEYKL

-385 LTTIIT
+385 LTTIII
-391 AIVVSI
+391 ALVVSI
-397 LAICVAIYIRKKRR
+397 LAICVAVYIRKKRKA
-411 VRRMEVIK
+411 RRMEVLK

-429 ARLELYTV
+429 ARQELYTV
-437 NESQQAEMARMID
+437 NERQQAEMARMIK
-450 EKTKEIEKQKETN
+450 EKTDEIERQRKTDESY
-463 DIYLH
+463 IH
-468 DIQEL
+468 EL
-473 ERSRDELYD
+473 ERSRDELHD

-493 LIKAKDAQIDQL
+493 LIEAKDARIDQL
-505 YREKQK
+505 YQEKQK
-511 YEKVTTKAN
+511 YEKVKTRMD

-528 PIIKQL
+528 PIVKQL
-534 KHHARHDFMP
+534 KHHARHDFTP
-544 MTKEEISRLKELF
+544 MTKEEMSLLKELF
-557 VGEERFS
+557 ADEKQFNR
-564 KIENIVNEYE
+564 IENIVNEHE

-587 SDICILMNTSKS
+587 SDICILMNSSKS

-609 KKLTGRNG
+609 TKLTGRNG

>member
-6 LIVYHK
+6 IFAYHK
-12 IIITLMPVCVALI
+12 ISITLIPVCVALI
-25 CFLSCGDTKV
+25 YFLSCGDTKV
-35 VRNIATA
+35 MRNVAAA

-69 NDRMKLQLLR
+69 NGRMKLLLLR
-79 MKALNKTDC
+79 MKALNKLDC

-158 VHTAQQL
+158 VHTALQL
-165 MYQNALMDAMDENAL
+165 MAKNALTDAMTENAL
-180 ALKYAMAAK
+180 ALKFAMAAK
-189 DTFNAIITLEQ
+189 DTLNAIITLEQ
-200 RSNIYLNQKQDDK
+200 RSNIYLNQGQDAK
-213 AFDIKSKLYG
+213 AFDIRSKLYG

-335 AKYSDLARIT
+335 AKYAELARIT
-345 TDSMYAEMNTTHIQ
+345 TDSMYAEMKTTHLQ
-359 QMRAMYDYNEYKL
+359 QMRAMYNYNEYKL

-385 LTTIIT
+385 LTTIII
-391 AIVVSI
+391 ALVVSI
-397 LAICVAIYIRKKRR
+397 LAICAAIYIRKKRR
-411 VRRMEVIK
+411 ARRMEVIK

-437 NESQQAEMARMID
+437 NEKQQAEMARMIK
-450 EKTKEIEKQKETN
+450 EKTNEIERQRKTDESY
-463 DIYLH
+463 IH
-468 DIQEL
+468 EL
-473 ERSRDELYD
+473 ERSRDELHD
-482 LSERQKAEFNR
+482 LSERQKVEFNR
-493 LIKAKDAQIDQL
+493 LIEAKDAQIDQL
-505 YREKQK
+505 YQEKQK
-511 YEKVTTKAN
+511 YEKVKTRMD
-520 NINKYSDE
+520 NINKYSDK
-528 PIIKQL
+528 PIVKQL
-534 KHHARHDFMP
+534 KHHAKHDFTP

-557 VGEERFS
+557 AGEEGFS
-564 KIENIVNEYE
+564 KIDNIVNEYE

-587 SDICILMNTSKS
+587 SDICILMNSSKS

-609 KKLTGRNG
+609 TKLTGRNG
-617 SSKDFDAYIN
+617 SSKDFDVYIN

>member
-1 MAGKR
+1 MSGKR
-6 LIVYHK
+6 LFVYHK
-12 IIITLMPVCVALI
+12 IIITLIPVCVALI
-25 CFLSCGDTKV
+25 CFLSCGDTKAM
-35 VRNIATA
+35 RNVATA
-42 DSLTEVNQQEAVR
+42 DSLTEANQQEAVR

-69 NDRMKLQLLR
+69 NDRMKLLLLR
-79 MKALNKTDC
+79 MKALNKMDC

-96 SLVKYFDRHGSAND
+96 SLVKYFDNHGSAND

-165 MYQNALMDAMDENAL
+165 MYQNALADAMDENAL

-213 AFDIKSKLYG
+213 AFDIRSKLYG

-236 SVWPLVSMLAKRGNL
+236 SVWPLVSMLAKRGNF
-251 AAAKR
+251 AEAKR
-256 CIGIFEKESG
+256 CIDIFEKRSG
-266 LVDSIGNIEKGREA
+266 LIDSNGNIEKGREA

-345 TDSMYAEMNTTHIQ
+345 TDSMYAEMNTTHLQ

-385 LTTIIT
+385 LTTIII
-391 AIVVSI
+391 ALVVSI
-397 LAICVAIYIRKKRR
+397 LAICAAIYIRKKKRA
-411 VRRMEVIK
+411 RRMEVIK

-424 AELEK
+424 DELEK

-437 NESQQAEMARMID
+437 NEKQQAEMARMIK
-450 EKTKEIEKQKETN
+450 EKTDEIERQRKTDESY
-463 DIYLH
+463 IH
-468 DIQEL
+468 EL
-473 ERSRDELYD
+473 ERSRDELHD

-493 LIKAKDAQIDQL
+493 LIEAKDARIDQL
-505 YREKQK
+505 YQEKQK
-511 YEKVTTKAN
+511 YEKVKTRVD

-534 KHHARHDFMP
+534 KHHAKHDFTP

-557 VGEERFS
+557 AGEERFS

-587 SDICILMNTSKS
+587 SDICILMNSSKS

-609 KKLTGRNG
+609 TKLTGRNG
-617 SSKDFDAYIN
+617 SSKDFDMYIN

>member
-1 MAGKR
+1 MSGKR
-6 LIVYHK
+6 LFVYHK
-12 IIITLMPVCVALI
+12 IIITLIPVCAALI

-35 VRNIATA
+35 MRNVATA

-55 YIDSVAR
+55 FIDSVAR

-69 NDRMKLQLLR
+69 NGRMKLLLLR
-79 MKALNKTDC
+79 MKALNKLDC

-158 VHTAQQL
+158 VHTALQL
-165 MYQNALMDAMDENAL
+165 MAKNALTDAMTENAL
-180 ALKYAMAAK
+180 ALKFAMAAK
-189 DTFNAIITLEQ
+189 DTLNAIITLEQ
-200 RSNIYLNQKQDDK
+200 RSNIYLNQGQDAK
-213 AFDIKSKLYG
+213 AFDIRSKLYG

-335 AKYSDLARIT
+335 AKYAELARIT
-345 TDSMYAEMNTTHIQ
+345 TDSMYAEMNTTHLQ
-359 QMRAMYDYNEYKL
+359 QMRAMYNYNEYKL

-385 LTTIIT
+385 LTTIII
-391 AIVVSI
+391 ALVVSI
-397 LAICVAIYIRKKRR
+397 LAICAAIYIRKKRR
-411 VRRMEVIK
+411 ARRMEVIK

-424 AELEK
+424 DELEK

-437 NESQQAEMARMID
+437 NEKQQAEMARMIK
-450 EKTKEIEKQKETN
+450 EKTDEIERQRKTDESY
-463 DIYLH
+463 IH
-468 DIQEL
+468 EL
-473 ERSRDELYD
+473 KRSRDELHD

-493 LIKAKDAQIDQL
+493 LIEAKDAQIDQL
-505 YREKQK
+505 YQEKQK
-511 YEKVTTKAN
+511 YEKVKTRVD
-520 NINKYSDE
+520 NINKYSDK
-528 PIIKQL
+528 PIVKQL
-534 KHHARHDFMP
+534 KHHAKHDFTP
-544 MTKEEISRLKELF
+544 MTKEEMNQLKAIFVDAEQFSRL
-557 VGEERFS
+557 
-564 KIENIVNEYE
+564 ENIVNANE

-579 LIRTGFTP
+579 LVRIGFTP
-587 SDICILMNTSKS
+587 SDISILTGLSQSNISN
-599 SIANVRKKLY
+599 IRKRLLT
-609 KKLTGRNG
+609 KLTGRNG
-617 SSKDFDAYIN
+617 SPKDFDAYITN
-627 SL
+627 L

>member
-1 MAGKR
+1 MSGKR
-6 LIVYHK
+6 LFVYHK
-12 IIITLMPVCVALI
+12 IIITLIPVCVALI

-35 VRNIATA
+35 MRNVATA

-69 NDRMKLQLLR
+69 NGRMKLLLLR
-79 MKALNKTDC
+79 MKALNKLDC

-165 MYQNALMDAMDENAL
+165 MYQNDLADAMDENAL

-189 DTFNAIITLEQ
+189 DKFNAIITLEQ
-200 RSNIYLNQKQDDK
+200 RSNIYLNQGQDDK
-213 AFDIKSKLYG
+213 AFDIRSKLYG
-223 MYKNHGYDKEAAI
+223 MYMKHGYTKEAAI
-236 SVWPLVSMLAKRGNL
+236 SLGMLVRMQAERGNL
-251 AAAKR
+251 AEAKR
-256 CIGIFEKESG
+256 CIDIYEKESG
-266 LVDSIGNIEKGREA
+266 LIDSNDNIEKGRES
-280 YYVDKGIY
+280 YYVNKAIY
-288 MFKLNKIDSAE
+288 LTKVNKLDSAE

-305 LGNTNSHFNCKDS
+305 VNTTNQLNNQKDC
-318 YEGLEDVYKK
+318 YIGLSDLYKR
-328 RHIPDSV
+328 RHNLDSV

-345 TDSMYAEMNTTHIQ
+345 TDLMYAEMNTTHLQ
-359 QMRAMYDYNEYKL
+359 QMRAMYNYNEYKL

-385 LTTIIT
+385 LTTIII
-391 AIVVSI
+391 ALVVSI
-397 LAICVAIYIRKKRR
+397 LAICVAVYIRKKRKA
-411 VRRMEVIK
+411 RRMEVLK

-429 ARLELYTV
+429 ARQELYTV
-437 NESQQAEMARMID
+437 NERQQAEMARMIK
-450 EKTKEIEKQKETN
+450 EKTNEIERQRKTDESY
-463 DIYLH
+463 IH
-468 DIQEL
+468 EL
-473 ERSRDELYD
+473 ERSRDALHD

-493 LIKAKDAQIDQL
+493 LIKARDAQINQL
-505 YREKQK
+505 YQEKQK
-511 YEKVTTKAN
+511 YEKVKTRVD
-520 NINKYSDE
+520 NINKYSDK
-528 PIIKQL
+528 PIVKQL
-534 KHHARHDFMP
+534 KHHAKHDLTP

-557 VGEERFS
+557 AGEEGFS
-564 KIENIVNEYE
+564 KIDNIVNEYE

-587 SDICILMNTSKS
+587 SDICILMNSSKS

-609 KKLTGRNG
+609 TKLTGRNG
-617 SSKDFDAYIN
+617 SSKDFDVYIN

>member
-1 MAGKR
+1 MSGKR
-6 LIVYHK
+6 LFVYHK
-12 IIITLMPVCVALI
+12 IIITLIPVCAALI
-25 CFLSCGDTKV
+25 CFLSCGDTKAM
-35 VRNIATA
+35 RNVATA

-69 NDRMKLQLLR
+69 NGRMKLLLLR
-79 MKALNKTDC
+79 MKALNKLDC

-213 AFDIKSKLYG
+213 AFDIRSKLYG
-223 MYKNHGYDKEAAI
+223 MYKNHGYAKEAAI
-236 SVWPLVSMLAKRGNL
+236 LLGMLVRMQAERGNL
-251 AAAKR
+251 AEAKR
-256 CIGIFEKESG
+256 CMDIYEKESG
-266 LVDSIGNIEKGREA
+266 LIDSNGNIEKGRES
-280 YYVDKGIY
+280 YYVNKAIY
-288 MFKLNKIDSAE
+288 LTKINKLDSAE

-305 LGNTNSHFNCKDS
+305 AGIVDLS
-318 YEGLEDVYKK
+318 DVLRDCYVGMSDIYKRK
-328 RHIPDSV
+328 HNLDSV

-345 TDSMYAEMNTTHIQ
+345 TDSMYAEMNTTHLQ
-359 QMRAMYDYNEYKL
+359 QMRAMYNYNEYKL

-385 LTTIIT
+385 LTTIII
-391 AIVVSI
+391 ALVVSI
-397 LAICVAIYIRKKRR
+397 LAICVAVYIRKKRKA
-411 VRRMEVIK
+411 RRMEVLK

-429 ARLELYTV
+429 ARQELYTV
-437 NESQQAEMARMID
+437 NERQQAEMARMIKKKTD
-450 EKTKEIEKQKETN
+450 EIKRQRKTDESYI
-463 DIYLH
+463 H
-468 DIQEL
+468 EL
-473 ERSRDELYD
+473 ERSRDAFHD

-493 LIKAKDAQIDQL
+493 LIEAKDARIDQL
-505 YREKQK
+505 YQEKQK
-511 YEKVTTKAN
+511 YEKVKTRMD
-520 NINKYSDE
+520 NINKYSDK
-528 PIIKQL
+528 PIVKQL
-534 KHHARHDFMP
+534 KHHAKHDLTP
-544 MTKEEISRLKELF
+544 MTKEEISRLKKIF
-557 VGEERFS
+557 VGEERFC
-564 KIENIVNEYE
+564 KIENIINEYE

-587 SDICILMNTSKS
+587 SDICILMNSSKS

-609 KKLTGRNG
+609 TKLTGRNG
-617 SSKDFDAYIN
+617 SSKDFDMYIN

>member
-6 LIVYHK
+6 LFVYHK
-12 IIITLMPVCVALI
+12 IIITLIPVCAALI
-25 CFLSCGDTKV
+25 CFLSCGDTKAM
-35 VRNIATA
+35 RNVATA

-55 YIDSVAR
+55 FIDSVAC

-69 NDRMKLQLLR
+69 NGRMKLLLLR
-79 MKALNKTDC
+79 MKALNKLDC

-158 VHTAQQL
+158 VHTALQL
-165 MYQNALMDAMDENAL
+165 MAKNALTDAMTENAL
-180 ALKYAMAAK
+180 ALKFAMAAK
-189 DTFNAIITLEQ
+189 DTLNAIITLEQ
-200 RSNIYLNQKQDDK
+200 RSNIYLNQGQDAK
-213 AFDIKSKLYG
+213 AFDIRSKLYG

-345 TDSMYAEMNTTHIQ
+345 TDSMYAEMNTTHLQ
-359 QMRAMYDYNEYKL
+359 QMRAMYNYNEYKL

-385 LTTIIT
+385 LTTIII
-391 AIVVSI
+391 ALVVSI

-411 VRRMEVIK
+411 ARRMEVIK

-424 AELEK
+424 DELEK

-437 NESQQAEMARMID
+437 NEKQQAEMARMIK
-450 EKTKEIEKQKETN
+450 EKTDEIERQRKTDESY
-463 DIYLH
+463 IH
-468 DIQEL
+468 EL
-473 ERSRDELYD
+473 KRSRDELHD

-493 LIKAKDAQIDQL
+493 LIEAKDARIDQL
-505 YREKQK
+505 YQEKQK
-511 YEKVTTKAN
+511 YEKVKTRMD
-520 NINKYSDE
+520 NINKYSDK
-528 PIIKQL
+528 PIVKQL
-534 KHHARHDFMP
+534 KHHAKHDLTP

-557 VGEERFS
+557 AGEEGFS
-564 KIENIVNEYE
+564 KIDNIVNEYE

-587 SDICILMNTSKS
+587 SDICILMNSSKS

-609 KKLTGRNG
+609 TKLTGRNG
-617 SSKDFDAYIN
+617 SSKDFDVYIN

>member
-1 MAGKR
+1 MSGKR
-6 LIVYHK
+6 LFVYHK
-12 IIITLMPVCVALI
+12 IIITLIPVCAALI
-25 CFLSCGDTKV
+25 CFLSCGDTKAM
-35 VRNIATA
+35 RNVATA

-69 NDRMKLQLLR
+69 NGRMKLLLLR
-79 MKALNKTDC
+79 MKALNKLDC

-200 RSNIYLNQKQDDK
+200 RSNIYLNQGQDDK
-213 AFDIKSKLYG
+213 AFDIRSKLYG
-223 MYKNHGYDKEAAI
+223 MYKNHGYAKEAAI
-236 SVWPLVSMLAKRGNL
+236 SLGMLVRMQAERGNL
-251 AAAKR
+251 AEAKR
-256 CIGIFEKESG
+256 CMDIYEKESG
-266 LVDSIGNIEKGREA
+266 LIDSNGNIEKGRES
-280 YYVDKGIY
+280 YYVNKAIY
-288 MFKLNKIDSAE
+288 LTKINKLDSAE

-305 LGNTNSHFNCKDS
+305 AGIVDLS
-318 YEGLEDVYKK
+318 DVLRDCYVGMSDIYKRK
-328 RHIPDSV
+328 HNLDSV

-345 TDSMYAEMNTTHIQ
+345 TDLMYAEMNTTHLQ

-385 LTTIIT
+385 LTTIII
-391 AIVVSI
+391 ALVVSI
-397 LAICVAIYIRKKRR
+397 LAICAAIYIRKKRKA
-411 VRRMEVIK
+411 RRMEVLK

-429 ARLELYTV
+429 ARQELYTV
-437 NESQQAEMARMID
+437 NERQQAEMARMIKK
-450 EKTKEIEKQKETN
+450 KTDEIERQRKTDESY
-463 DIYLH
+463 IH
-468 DIQEL
+468 EL
-473 ERSRDELYD
+473 ERSRDALHD

-493 LIKAKDAQIDQL
+493 LIEAKDARIDQL
-505 YREKQK
+505 YQEKQK
-511 YEKVTTKAN
+511 YEKVKTRMD
-520 NINKYSDE
+520 NINKYSDK
-528 PIIKQL
+528 PIVKQL
-534 KHHARHDFMP
+534 KHHAKHDLTP
-544 MTKEEISRLKELF
+544 MTAEEMNQLKAIFVDAEQFNRL
-557 VGEERFS
+557 
-564 KIENIVNEYE
+564 ENIVNANE

-579 LIRTGFTP
+579 LVRIGFTP
-587 SDICILMNTSKS
+587 SDISILTGLSQSNISN
-599 SIANVRKKLY
+599 IRKRLLT
-609 KKLTGRNG
+609 KLTGRNG
-617 SSKDFDAYIN
+617 SPKDFDTYITN
-627 SL
+627 L

>member
-1 MAGKR
+1 MSGKR
-6 LIVYHK
+6 LFVYHK
-12 IIITLMPVCVALI
+12 IIITLIPVCAALI

-35 VRNIATA
+35 MRNVATA

-55 YIDSVAR
+55 FIDSVAC

-69 NDRMKLQLLR
+69 NGRMKLLLLR
-79 MKALNKTDC
+79 MKALNKLDC

-200 RSNIYLNQKQDDK
+200 RSNIYLNQGQDDK
-213 AFDIKSKLYG
+213 AFDIRSKLYG

-345 TDSMYAEMNTTHIQ
+345 TDSMYAEMNTTHLQ
-359 QMRAMYDYNEYKL
+359 QMRAMYNYNEYKL

-385 LTTIIT
+385 LTTIII
-391 AIVVSI
+391 ALVVSI
-397 LAICVAIYIRKKRR
+397 LAICVAVYIRKKRKA
-411 VRRMEVIK
+411 RRMEVLK

-429 ARLELYTV
+429 ARQELYTV
-437 NESQQAEMARMID
+437 NERQQAEMARMIKK
-450 EKTKEIEKQKETN
+450 KTDEIERQRKTDESY
-463 DIYLH
+463 IH
-468 DIQEL
+468 EL
-473 ERSRDELYD
+473 ERSRDALYD
-482 LSERQKAEFNR
+482 LSEKQKAELNR
-493 LIKAKDAQIDQL
+493 LIKARDAQIDQL
-505 YREKQK
+505 YQEKQK
-511 YEKVTTKAN
+511 YEKVKTRVD
-520 NINKYSDE
+520 NINKYSDK
-528 PIIKQL
+528 PIVKQL
-534 KHHARHDFMP
+534 KHHARHDFTP
-544 MTKEEISRLKELF
+544 MTKEEMSLLKELF
-557 VGEERFS
+557 ADEKQFNR
-564 KIENIVNEYE
+564 IENIVNEHE

-579 LIRTGFTP
+579 LVRAGFTP
-587 SDICILMNTSKS
+587 SDICTLTGTSKS
-599 SIANVRKKLY
+599 YIANVRKRLLT
-609 KKLTGRNG
+609 KLTGRDG
-617 SSKDFDAYIN
+617 SSKNFDAYIN

>member
-1 MAGKR
+1 MSGKR
-6 LIVYHK
+6 LFVYHK
-12 IIITLMPVCVALI
+12 IIITLIPVCVALI
-25 CFLSCGDTKV
+25 CFLSCGDTKAM
-35 VRNIATA
+35 RNVATA

-69 NDRMKLQLLR
+69 NGRMKLLLLR
-79 MKALNKTDC
+79 MKALNKLDC

-131 MRYLHLAA
+131 MHYLHLAA

-165 MYQNALMDAMDENAL
+165 MYQNALMDAIDENTL
-180 ALKYAMAAK
+180 ALKYAMATK

-223 MYKNHGYDKEAAI
+223 MYKNHGYAKEAAI
-236 SVWPLVSMLAKRGNL
+236 SLGMLVRMQAERGNL
-251 AAAKR
+251 AEAKR
-256 CIGIFEKESG
+256 CIDIYEKESG
-266 LVDSIGNIEKGREA
+266 LIDSNDNIEKGRES
-280 YYVDKGIY
+280 YYVNKAIY
-288 MFKLNKIDSAE
+288 LTKVNKLDSAE

-305 LGNTNSHFNCKDS
+305 VNTTNQLNNQKDC
-318 YEGLEDVYKK
+318 YIGLSDLYKR
-328 RHIPDSV
+328 RHNLDSV

-345 TDSMYAEMNTTHIQ
+345 TDLMYAEMNTTHLQ
-359 QMRAMYDYNEYKL
+359 QMRAMYNYNEYKL

-385 LTTIIT
+385 LTTIII
-391 AIVVSI
+391 ALVVSI
-397 LAICVAIYIRKKRR
+397 LAICVAVYIRKKRKA
-411 VRRMEVIK
+411 RRMEVLK

-429 ARLELYTV
+429 ARQELYTV
-437 NESQQAEMARMID
+437 NERQQAEMARMIK
-450 EKTKEIEKQKETN
+450 EKTDEIERQRKTDESY
-463 DIYLH
+463 IH
-468 DIQEL
+468 EL
-473 ERSRDELYD
+473 ERSRDALYD
-482 LSERQKAEFNR
+482 LSEKQKAEFNR
-493 LIKAKDAQIDQL
+493 LIRAKDTQIDQL
-505 YREKQK
+505 YQEKQK
-511 YEKVTTKAN
+511 YEIKTKAN

-528 PIIKQL
+528 PIVKQL
-534 KHHARHDFMP
+534 KYHARHDFTP
-544 MTKEEISRLKELF
+544 MTKEEVSRLKELF
-557 VGEERFS
+557 AGEERFS

-587 SDICILMNTSKS
+587 SDICILMNSSKS

-609 KKLTGRNG
+609 TKLMGRNG
-617 SSKDFDAYIN
+617 SSKDFDAFVI

>member
-6 LIVYHK
+6 IFAYHK

-35 VRNIATA
+35 MRNVATA

-69 NDRMKLQLLR
+69 NGRMKLLLLR
-79 MKALNKTDC
+79 MKALNKLDC

-125 GNSPEA
+125 GNSTEA

-165 MYQNALMDAMDENAL
+165 MYQNDLADAMDENAL

-189 DTFNAIITLEQ
+189 DKFNAIITLEQ
-200 RSNIYLNQKQDDK
+200 RSNIYLNQGQDDK
-213 AFDIKSKLYG
+213 AFDIRSKLYG
-223 MYKNHGYDKEAAI
+223 MYMKHGYTKEAAI
-236 SVWPLVSMLAKRGNL
+236 SLGMLVRMQAERGNL
-251 AAAKR
+251 AEAKR
-256 CIGIFEKESG
+256 CIDIYEKESG
-266 LVDSIGNIEKGREA
+266 LIDSNDNIEKGRES
-280 YYVDKGIY
+280 YYVNKAIY
-288 MFKLNKIDSAE
+288 LTKVNKLDSAE

-305 LGNTNSHFNCKDS
+305 VNTTNQLNNQKDC
-318 YEGLEDVYKK
+318 YIGLSDLYKR
-328 RHIPDSV
+328 RHNLDSV

-345 TDSMYAEMNTTHIQ
+345 TDLMYAEMNTTHLQ

-385 LTTIIT
+385 LTTIII
-391 AIVVSI
+391 ALVVSI
-397 LAICVAIYIRKKRR
+397 LAICVAVYIRKKRR
-411 VRRMEVIK
+411 ARRMEVLK

-429 ARLELYTV
+429 ARQELYTV
-437 NESQQAEMARMID
+437 NERQQAEMARMIKK
-450 EKTKEIEKQKETN
+450 KTDEIERQRKTDESY
-463 DIYLH
+463 IH
-468 DIQEL
+468 EL
-473 ERSRDELYD
+473 ERSRDALHD

-493 LIKAKDAQIDQL
+493 LIEAKDARIDQL
-505 YREKQK
+505 YQEKQK
-511 YEKVTTKAN
+511 YEKVKTRMD
-520 NINKYSDE
+520 NINKYSDK
-528 PIIKQL
+528 PIVKQL
-534 KHHARHDFMP
+534 KHHAKHDLTP
-544 MTKEEISRLKELF
+544 MTKEEISRLKKIF
-557 VGEERFS
+557 VGEERFC
-564 KIENIVNEYE
+564 KIENIINEYE

-587 SDICILMNTSKS
+587 SDICILMNSSKS

-609 KKLTGRNG
+609 TKLTGRNG
-617 SSKDFDAYIN
+617 SSKDFDMYIN

>member
-1 MAGKR
+1 MSGKR
-6 LIVYHK
+6 LFVYHK
-12 IIITLMPVCVALI
+12 IIITLIPVCVALI
-25 CFLSCGDTKV
+25 CFLSCGDTKAM
-35 VRNIATA
+35 RNVATA

-55 YIDSVAR
+55 FIDSVAR

-69 NDRMKLQLLR
+69 NGRMKLLLLR
-79 MKALNKTDC
+79 MKALNKLDC

-165 MYQNALMDAMDENAL
+165 MYQNALMDAMDENTL

-200 RSNIYLNQKQDDK
+200 RSNIYLNQGQDDK
-213 AFDIKSKLYG
+213 AFDIRSKLYG
-223 MYKNHGYDKEAAI
+223 MYMKHGYAKEAAI
-236 SVWPLVSMLAKRGNL
+236 SLGMLVRMQAERGNL
-251 AAAKR
+251 AEAKR
-256 CIGIFEKESG
+256 CMDIYEKESG
-266 LVDSIGNIEKGREA
+266 LIDSNGNIEKGRES
-280 YYVDKGIY
+280 YYVNKAIY
-288 MFKLNKIDSAE
+288 LTKINKLDSAE

-305 LGNTNSHFNCKDS
+305 AGIVDLS
-318 YEGLEDVYKK
+318 DVLRDCYVGMSDIYKRK
-328 RHIPDSV
+328 HNLDSV
-335 AKYSDLARIT
+335 AKYAELARIT

-359 QMRAMYDYNEYKL
+359 QMRAMYDYNGYKL

-385 LTTIIT
+385 LTTIII
-391 AIVVSI
+391 ALVVSI
-397 LAICVAIYIRKKRR
+397 LAICAAIYIRKKRR
-411 VRRMEVIK
+411 ARRMEVLK

-429 ARLELYTV
+429 ARQELYTV
-437 NESQQAEMARMID
+437 NERQQAEMARMIK
-450 EKTKEIEKQKETN
+450 EKTDEIERQRKTDESY
-463 DIYLH
+463 IH
-468 DIQEL
+468 EL
-473 ERSRDELYD
+473 ERSRDELHD

-493 LIKAKDAQIDQL
+493 LIEAKDARIDQL
-505 YREKQK
+505 YQEKQK
-511 YEKVTTKAN
+511 YEKVKTRMD
-520 NINKYSDE
+520 NINKYSDK
-528 PIIKQL
+528 PIVKQL
-534 KHHARHDFMP
+534 KHQAKHDLTP
-544 MTKEEISRLKELF
+544 MTKEEISRLKKIF
-557 VGEERFS
+557 VGEERFC
-564 KIENIVNEYE
+564 KIENIINEYE

-587 SDICILMNTSKS
+587 SDICILMNSSKS

-609 KKLTGRNG
+609 TKLTGRNG
-617 SSKDFDAYIN
+617 SSKDFDMYIN

>member
-1 MAGKR
+1 MSGKR
-6 LIVYHK
+6 LFVYHK
-12 IIITLMPVCVALI
+12 IIITLIPVCVALI

-35 VRNIATA
+35 MRNVATA

-55 YIDSVAR
+55 FIDSVAC

-69 NDRMKLQLLR
+69 NGRMKLLLLR
-79 MKALNKTDC
+79 MKALNKLDC

-165 MYQNALMDAMDENAL
+165 MYQNALMDAMDENTL

-200 RSNIYLNQKQDDK
+200 RSNIYLNQGQDDK
-213 AFDIKSKLYG
+213 AFDIRSKLYG
-223 MYKNHGYDKEAAI
+223 MYKNHGYAKEAAI
-236 SVWPLVSMLAKRGNL
+236 SLGPLIRILAERGNL
-251 AAAKR
+251 AEAKR
-256 CIGIFEKESG
+256 CLGIYEKESG
-266 LVDSIGNIEKGREA
+266 LIDRNGNVEKGREA
-280 YYVDKGIY
+280 YYANKGIY
-288 MFKLNKIDSAE
+288 MAKINKLDSAE
-299 YYFRKC
+299 HYFRKC
-305 LGNTNSHFNCKDS
+305 AGIVDLS
-318 YEGLEDVYKK
+318 DVLRDCYVGMSDIYKRK
-328 RHIPDSV
+328 HNLDSV

-345 TDSMYAEMNTTHIQ
+345 TDLMYTEMNTTHLQ
-359 QMRAMYDYNEYKL
+359 QMRAMYNYNEYKL

-385 LTTIIT
+385 LTTIII
-391 AIVVSI
+391 ALVVSI
-397 LAICVAIYIRKKRR
+397 LAICAAIYIRKKRR
-411 VRRMEVIK
+411 ARRMEVLK

-437 NESQQAEMARMID
+437 NEKQQAEMARMIK
-450 EKTKEIEKQKETN
+450 EKTDEIERQRKTDESY
-463 DIYLH
+463 IH
-468 DIQEL
+468 EL
-473 ERSRDELYD
+473 ERSRDELHD

-493 LIKAKDAQIDQL
+493 LIEAKDARIDQL
-505 YREKQK
+505 YQEKQK
-511 YEKVTTKAN
+511 YEKVKTRMD
-520 NINKYSDE
+520 NINKYSDK
-528 PIIKQL
+528 PIVKQL
-534 KHHARHDFMP
+534 KHHAKHDLTP
-544 MTKEEISRLKELF
+544 MTKEEISRLKKIF
-557 VGEERFS
+557 VGEERFC
-564 KIENIVNEYE
+564 KIENIINEYE

-587 SDICILMNTSKS
+587 SDICILMNSSKS

-609 KKLTGRNG
+609 TKLTGRNG
-617 SSKDFDAYIN
+617 SSKDLDMYIN

>member
-1 MAGKR
+1 MSGKR
-6 LIVYHK
+6 LFVYHK
-12 IIITLMPVCVALI
+12 IIITLIPVCVALI

-35 VRNIATA
+35 MRNVATA

-69 NDRMKLQLLR
+69 NGRMKLLLLR
-79 MKALNKTDC
+79 MKALNKLDC

-96 SLVKYFDRHGSAND
+96 SLVKYFDRHGSANG

-146 AGCDWRTLHKVH
+146 AGCDWRTLHKIH

-200 RSNIYLNQKQDDK
+200 CSNIYLNQGIVDK
-213 AFDIKSKLYG
+213 AFDIRSKLYG
-223 MYKNHGYDKEAAI
+223 MYMRHGYAKEAAI
-236 SVWPLVSMLAKRGNL
+236 SLGPLIRILAERGNL
-251 AAAKR
+251 AESKR
-256 CIGIFEKESG
+256 CLDIYEKESG
-266 LVDSIGNIEKGREA
+266 LIDRNGNVEKGREA
-280 YYVDKGIY
+280 YYANKGIY
-288 MFKLNKIDSAE
+288 MAKINNLDSAE

-305 LGNTNSHFNCKDS
+305 A
-318 YEGLEDVYKK
+318 DVVDLSDVLRDCHVGMSDIYKRK
-328 RHIPDSV
+328 HDPDSV

-345 TDSMYAEMNTTHIQ
+345 TDLMYAEMNTTHLQ
-359 QMRAMYDYNEYKL
+359 QMRAMYNYNEYKL

-385 LTTIIT
+385 LTTIII
-391 AIVVSI
+391 ALVVSI
-397 LAICVAIYIRKKRR
+397 LAICVAVYIRKKRR
-411 VRRMEVIK
+411 ARRMEVLK

-437 NESQQAEMARMID
+437 NEKQQAEMARMIK
-450 EKTKEIEKQKETN
+450 EKTDEIERQRKTDESY
-463 DIYLH
+463 IH
-468 DIQEL
+468 EL
-473 ERSRDELYD
+473 ERSRDELHD

-493 LIKAKDAQIDQL
+493 LIEAKDARIDQL
-505 YREKQK
+505 YQEKQK
-511 YEKVTTKAN
+511 YEKVKTRMD
-520 NINKYSDE
+520 NINKYSDK
-528 PIIKQL
+528 PIVKQL
-534 KHHARHDFMP
+534 KHHAKHDLTP
-544 MTKEEISRLKELF
+544 MTKEEISRLKKIF
-557 VGEERFS
+557 VGEERFC
-564 KIENIVNEYE
+564 KIENIINEYE

-587 SDICILMNTSKS
+587 SDICILMNSSKS

-609 KKLTGRNG
+609 TKLTGRNG
-617 SSKDFDAYIN
+617 SSKDFDMYIN

>member
-1 MAGKR
+1 MSGKR
-6 LIVYHK
+6 LFVYHK
-12 IIITLMPVCVALI
+12 IIITLIPVCVALI

-35 VRNIATA
+35 MRNVATA

-55 YIDSVAR
+55 FIDSVAR

-69 NDRMKLQLLR
+69 NGRMKLLLLR
-79 MKALNKTDC
+79 MKALNKLDC

-158 VHTAQQL
+158 VHTALQL
-165 MYQNALMDAMDENAL
+165 MAKNALTDAMTENAL
-180 ALKYAMAAK
+180 ALKFAMAAK
-189 DTFNAIITLEQ
+189 DTLNAIITLEQ
-200 RSNIYLNQKQDDK
+200 RSNIYLNQGQDAK
-213 AFDIKSKLYG
+213 AFDIRSKLYG

-266 LVDSIGNIEKGREA
+266 LIDSIGNIEKGREA

-335 AKYSDLARIT
+335 AKYAELTRIT
-345 TDSMYAEMNTTHIQ
+345 TDSMYAEMNTTHLQ
-359 QMRAMYDYNEYKL
+359 QMRAMYNYNEYKL

-385 LTTIIT
+385 LTTIII
-391 AIVVSI
+391 ALVVSI

-411 VRRMEVIK
+411 ARRMEVIK

-424 AELEK
+424 DELEK

-437 NESQQAEMARMID
+437 NEKQQAEMARMIK
-450 EKTKEIEKQKETN
+450 EKTDEIERQRKTDESY
-463 DIYLH
+463 IH
-468 DIQEL
+468 EL
-473 ERSRDELYD
+473 KRSRDELHD

-493 LIKAKDAQIDQL
+493 LIEAKDAQIDQL
-505 YREKQK
+505 YQEKQK
-511 YEKVTTKAN
+511 YEKVKTRMD
-520 NINKYSDE
+520 NINKYSDK
-528 PIIKQL
+528 PIVKQL
-534 KHHARHDFMP
+534 KHHAKHDFTP

-557 VGEERFS
+557 AGEEGFS
-564 KIENIVNEYE
+564 KIDNIVNEYE

-587 SDICILMNTSKS
+587 SDICILMNSSKS

-609 KKLTGRNG
+609 TKLTGRNG
-617 SSKDFDAYIN
+617 SSKDFDVYIN

>member
-1 MAGKR
+1 M
-6 LIVYHK
+6 
-12 IIITLMPVCVALI
+12 
-25 CFLSCGDTKV
+25 
-35 VRNIATA
+35 
-42 DSLTEVNQQEAVR
+42 
-55 YIDSVAR
+55 
-62 ADKGMSR
+62 
-69 NDRMKLQLLR
+69 
-79 MKALNKTDC
+79 
-88 PLDTDTLA
+88 
-96 SLVKYFDRHGSAND
+96 RHG
-110 RMLANYIL
+110 Y
-118 GCYYIGK
+118 
-125 GNSPEA
+125 
-131 MRYLHLAA
+131 
-139 EAADTTD
+139 T
-146 AGCDWRTLHKVH
+146 
-158 VHTAQQL
+158 
-165 MYQNALMDAMDENAL
+165 
-180 ALKYAMAAK
+180 
-189 DTFNAIITLEQ
+189 
-200 RSNIYLNQKQDDK
+200 
-213 AFDIKSKLYG
+213 
-223 MYKNHGYDKEAAI
+223 KEAAI
-236 SVWPLVSMLAKRGNL
+236 SLGMLVRMQAERGNL
-251 AAAKR
+251 AEAKR
-256 CIGIFEKESG
+256 CIDIYEKESG
-266 LVDSIGNIEKGREA
+266 LIDSNGNIEKGRES
-280 YYVDKGIY
+280 YYVNKAIY
-288 MFKLNKIDSAE
+288 LTKVNKLDSAE

-305 LGNTNSHFNCKDS
+305 VNTTNQLNNLKDC
-318 YEGLEDVYKK
+318 YIGLSDLYKR
-328 RHIPDSV
+328 RHNLDSI

-345 TDSMYAEMNTTHIQ
+345 TTSMYAEMNTTHLQ
-359 QMRAMYDYNEYKL
+359 QMRAKYNYNEYKL

-385 LTTIIT
+385 LTTIIMLL
-391 AIVVSI
+391 VVSI

-411 VRRMEVIK
+411 ARRMEVIK

-450 EKTKEIEKQKETN
+450 EKTKEIERQRKN
-463 DIYLH
+463 DESYIH
-468 DIQEL
+468 EL

-505 YREKQK
+505 YQEKQK

-520 NINKYSDE
+520 NINKYSDK

-544 MTKEEISRLKELF
+544 MTNEEISRLKELF

-627 SL
+627 SLLRFYTLRFVNKFTNRRIFSW

>member
-1 MAGKR
+1 MSGKR
-6 LIVYHK
+6 LFVYHK
-12 IIITLMPVCVALI
+12 IIITLIPVCVALI

-35 VRNIATA
+35 MRNVATA

-69 NDRMKLQLLR
+69 NGRMKLLLLR
-79 MKALNKTDC
+79 MKALNKLDC

-158 VHTAQQL
+158 VHTALQL
-165 MYQNALMDAMDENAL
+165 MAKNALTDAMTENAL
-180 ALKYAMAAK
+180 ALKFAMAAK
-189 DTFNAIITLEQ
+189 DTLNAIITLEQ
-200 RSNIYLNQKQDDK
+200 RSNIYLNQGQDAK
-213 AFDIKSKLYG
+213 AFDIRSKLYG

-345 TDSMYAEMNTTHIQ
+345 TDSMYAEMNTTHLQ
-359 QMRAMYDYNEYKL
+359 QMRAMYNYNEYKL

-385 LTTIIT
+385 LTTIII
-391 AIVVSI
+391 ALVVSI

-411 VRRMEVIK
+411 ARRMEVIK

-424 AELEK
+424 DELEK

-437 NESQQAEMARMID
+437 NEKQQAEMARMIK
-450 EKTKEIEKQKETN
+450 EKTDEIERQRKTDESY
-463 DIYLH
+463 IH
-468 DIQEL
+468 EL
-473 ERSRDELYD
+473 KRSRDELHD

-493 LIKAKDAQIDQL
+493 LIEAKDARIDQL
-505 YREKQK
+505 YQEKQK
-511 YEKVTTKAN
+511 YEKVKTRMD
-520 NINKYSDE
+520 NINKYSDK
-528 PIIKQL
+528 PIVKQL
-534 KHHARHDFMP
+534 KHHAKHDLTP

-557 VGEERFS
+557 AGEEGFS
-564 KIENIVNEYE
+564 KIDNIVNEYE

-587 SDICILMNTSKS
+587 SDICILMNSSKS

-609 KKLTGRNG
+609 TKLTGRNG
-617 SSKDFDAYIN
+617 SSKDFDVYIN

>member
-69 NDRMKLQLLR
+69 NDRMRLLLLR

-96 SLVKYFDRHGSAND
+96 SLVKYFDRHGTAND

-118 GCYYIGK
+118 GCYYICK
-125 GNSPEA
+125 GNPPEA

-139 EAADTTD
+139 DAADTTD

-200 RSNIYLNQKQDDK
+200 CSNIYLNQGIVDK
-213 AFDIKSKLYG
+213 AFDIRSKLYG
-223 MYKNHGYDKEAAI
+223 MYMRHGYTKEAAI
-236 SVWPLVSMLAKRGNL
+236 SLGMLVRMQAERGNL
-251 AAAKR
+251 AEAKR
-256 CIGIFEKESG
+256 CIDIYEKESG
-266 LVDSIGNIEKGREA
+266 LIDSNGNIEKGRES
-280 YYVDKGIY
+280 YYVNKAIY
-288 MFKLNKIDSAE
+288 LTKVNKLDSAE

-305 LGNTNSHFNCKDS
+305 VNTTNQLNNLKDC
-318 YEGLEDVYKK
+318 YIGLSDLYKR
-328 RHIPDSV
+328 RHNLDSI

-345 TDSMYAEMNTTHIQ
+345 TTSMYAEMNTTHLQ
-359 QMRAMYDYNEYKL
+359 QMRAKYNYNEYKL

-385 LTTIIT
+385 LTTIIMLL
-391 AIVVSI
+391 VVSI

-411 VRRMEVIK
+411 ARRMEVIK

-450 EKTKEIEKQKETN
+450 EKTKEIERQRKN
-463 DIYLH
+463 DESYIH
-468 DIQEL
+468 EL

-505 YREKQK
+505 YQEKQK

-520 NINKYSDE
+520 NINKYSDK

-544 MTKEEISRLKELF
+544 MTNEEISRLKELF

>member
-1 MAGKR
+1 MSGKR
-6 LIVYHK
+6 LFVYHK
-12 IIITLMPVCVALI
+12 IIITLIPVCVALI

-35 VRNIATA
+35 MRNVATA

-69 NDRMKLQLLR
+69 NGRMKLRLLR
-79 MKALNKTDC
+79 MKALNKLDC

-158 VHTAQQL
+158 VHTALQL

-213 AFDIKSKLYG
+213 AFDIRSKLYG

-335 AKYSDLARIT
+335 AKYSDLACIT
-345 TDSMYAEMNTTHIQ
+345 TDLMYAEMSTTHLQ
-359 QMRAMYDYNEYKL
+359 QMRAMYNYNEYKL

-385 LTTIIT
+385 LTTIII
-391 AIVVSI
+391 ALVVSI
-397 LAICVAIYIRKKRR
+397 LAICAAIYIRKKRR
-411 VRRMEVIK
+411 ARRMEVLK

-437 NESQQAEMARMID
+437 NEKQQAEMARMIK
-450 EKTKEIEKQKETN
+450 EKTDEIERQRKTDESY
-463 DIYLH
+463 IH
-468 DIQEL
+468 EL
-473 ERSRDELYD
+473 ERSRDELHD

-493 LIKAKDAQIDQL
+493 LIEAKDAQIDQL
-505 YREKQK
+505 YQEKQK
-511 YEKVTTKAN
+511 YENAKVD
-520 NINKYSDE
+520 NINRYTNE
-528 PIIKQL
+528 PIVKQL
-534 KHHARHDFMP
+534 KRHARKDFTP
-544 MTKEEISRLKELF
+544 LTAEEMNQLKAIFVDAEQFSRL
-557 VGEERFS
+557 
-564 KIENIVNEYE
+564 ENIVNANE

-579 LIRTGFTP
+579 LVRIGFTP
-587 SDICILMNTSKS
+587 SDISILTGLSQSNISN
-599 SIANVRKKLY
+599 IRKRLLT
-609 KKLTGRNG
+609 KLTGRNG
-617 SSKDFDAYIN
+617 SPKGFDAYITN
-627 SL
+627 L

>member
-1 MAGKR
+1 MSGKR
-6 LIVYHK
+6 LFVYHK
-12 IIITLMPVCVALI
+12 IIITLIPVCAALI
-25 CFLSCGDTKV
+25 CFLSCGDTKAM
-35 VRNIATA
+35 RNVATA

-55 YIDSVAR
+55 FIDSVAC

-69 NDRMKLQLLR
+69 NGRMKLLLLR
-79 MKALNKTDC
+79 MKALNKLDC

-200 RSNIYLNQKQDDK
+200 RSNIYLNQGQDDK
-213 AFDIKSKLYG
+213 AFDIRSKLYG

-345 TDSMYAEMNTTHIQ
+345 TDSMYAEMNTTHLQ
-359 QMRAMYDYNEYKL
+359 QMRAMYNYNEYKL

-385 LTTIIT
+385 LTTIII
-391 AIVVSI
+391 ALVVSI
-397 LAICVAIYIRKKRR
+397 LAICVAVYIRKKRKA
-411 VRRMEVIK
+411 RRMEVLK

-429 ARLELYTV
+429 ARQELYTV
-437 NESQQAEMARMID
+437 NERQQAEMARMIKK
-450 EKTKEIEKQKETN
+450 KTDEIERQRKTDESY
-463 DIYLH
+463 IH
-468 DIQEL
+468 EL
-473 ERSRDELYD
+473 ERSRDALYD
-482 LSERQKAEFNR
+482 LSEKQKAELNR
-493 LIKAKDAQIDQL
+493 LIKARDAQIDQL
-505 YREKQK
+505 YQEKQK
-511 YEKVTTKAN
+511 YEKVKTRVD
-520 NINKYSDE
+520 NINKYSDK
-528 PIIKQL
+528 PIVKQL
-534 KHHARHDFMP
+534 KHHARHDFTP
-544 MTKEEISRLKELF
+544 MTKEEMSLLKELF
-557 VGEERFS
+557 ADEKQFNR
-564 KIENIVNEYE
+564 IENIVNEHE

-579 LIRTGFTP
+579 LVRAGFTP
-587 SDICILMNTSKS
+587 SDICTLTGTSKS
-599 SIANVRKKLY
+599 YIANVRKRLFT
-609 KKLTGRNG
+609 KLTGRDG

>member
-1 MAGKR
+1 MSGKR
-6 LIVYHK
+6 LFVYHK
-12 IIITLMPVCVALI
+12 IIITLIPVCAALI
-25 CFLSCGDTKV
+25 CFLSCGDTKAM
-35 VRNIATA
+35 RNVATA

-55 YIDSVAR
+55 FIDSVAR

-69 NDRMKLQLLR
+69 NGRMKLLLLR
-79 MKALNKTDC
+79 MKALNKLDC

-213 AFDIKSKLYG
+213 AFDIRSKLYG
-223 MYKNHGYDKEAAI
+223 MYKNHGYAKEAAI
-236 SVWPLVSMLAKRGNL
+236 SLGMLVRMQAERGNL
-251 AAAKR
+251 AEAKR
-256 CIGIFEKESG
+256 CLGIYEKESG
-266 LVDSIGNIEKGREA
+266 LIDRNGNIEKGRES
-280 YYVDKGIY
+280 YYVNKAIY
-288 MFKLNKIDSAE
+288 LTKINKLDSAE

-305 LGNTNSHFNCKDS
+305 AGIVDLS
-318 YEGLEDVYKK
+318 DVLRDCYVGMSDIYKRK
-328 RHIPDSV
+328 HNLDSV

-345 TDSMYAEMNTTHIQ
+345 TDLMYAEMNTTHLQ
-359 QMRAMYDYNEYKL
+359 QMRAMYDYNKYKL

-385 LTTIIT
+385 LTTIII
-391 AIVVSI
+391 ALVVSI
-397 LAICVAIYIRKKRR
+397 LAICVAVYIKKKRR
-411 VRRMEVIK
+411 ARRMEVLK

-437 NESQQAEMARMID
+437 NEKQQAEMARMIK
-450 EKTKEIEKQKETN
+450 EKTDEIERQRKTDESY
-463 DIYLH
+463 IH
-468 DIQEL
+468 EL
-473 ERSRDELYD
+473 ERSRDELHD

-493 LIKAKDAQIDQL
+493 LIEAKDARIDQL
-505 YREKQK
+505 YQEKQK
-511 YEKVTTKAN
+511 YEKVKTRMD

-534 KHHARHDFMP
+534 KHHAKHDLTP
-544 MTKEEISRLKELF
+544 MTKEEISRLKKIF
-557 VGEERFS
+557 VGEERFC
-564 KIENIVNEYE
+564 KIENVINEYE

-587 SDICILMNTSKS
+587 SDICILMNSSKS

-609 KKLTGRNG
+609 TKLTGRNG
-617 SSKDFDAYIN
+617 SSKDFDMYIN

>member
-1 MAGKR
+1 MSGKR
-6 LIVYHK
+6 LFVYHK
-12 IIITLMPVCVALI
+12 IIITLIPVCAALI

-35 VRNIATA
+35 MRNVATA

-55 YIDSVAR
+55 FIDSVAR

-69 NDRMKLQLLR
+69 NGRMKLLLLR
-79 MKALNKTDC
+79 MKALNKLDC

-158 VHTAQQL
+158 VHTALQL
-165 MYQNALMDAMDENAL
+165 MAKNALTDAMTENAL
-180 ALKYAMAAK
+180 ALKFAMAAK
-189 DTFNAIITLEQ
+189 DTLNAIITLEQ
-200 RSNIYLNQKQDDK
+200 RSNIYLNQGQDAK
-213 AFDIKSKLYG
+213 AFDIRSKLYG

-345 TDSMYAEMNTTHIQ
+345 TDSMYAEMNTTHLQ

-385 LTTIIT
+385 LTTIII
-391 AIVVSI
+391 ALVVSI

-411 VRRMEVIK
+411 ARRMEVLK

-429 ARLELYTV
+429 ARQELYTV
-437 NESQQAEMARMID
+437 NERQQAEMARMIKK
-450 EKTKEIEKQKETN
+450 KTDEIERQRKTDESY
-463 DIYLH
+463 IH
-468 DIQEL
+468 EL
-473 ERSRDELYD
+473 ERSRDALHD

-493 LIKAKDAQIDQL
+493 LIEAKDARIDQL
-505 YREKQK
+505 YQEKQK
-511 YEKVTTKAN
+511 YEKVKTRMD
-520 NINKYSDE
+520 NINKYSDK
-528 PIIKQL
+528 PIVKQL
-534 KHHARHDFMP
+534 KHHAKHDFTP

-557 VGEERFS
+557 AGEEGFS
-564 KIENIVNEYE
+564 KIDNIVNEYE

-587 SDICILMNTSKS
+587 SDICILMNSSKS

-609 KKLTGRNG
+609 TKLTGRNG
-617 SSKDFDAYIN
+617 SSKDFDVYIN